1 MRTCRSPQPPRRTV
15 RGRSASPADTVAI
28 AADIVPSTVRS
39 LVALADTI
47 TTGVTTVRARASV
60 RKPIVSGR
68 AATSAMPRGT
78 NSPAPSSRAAK
89 PVRNGAA
96 VASAVAAAVG
106 AQPS

>member
-1 MRTCRSPQPPRRTV
+1 MGIGQS
-15 RGRSASPADTVAI
+15 TVASIVRSI
-28 AADIVPSTVRS
+28 AA
-39 LVALADTI
+39 LAATI
-47 TTGVTTVRARASV
+47 ISGVTTVRARTSV

-68 AATSAMPRGT
+68 AATSATPRGT

-96 VASAVAAAVG
+96 VASVAAAAVG